1 MAQTTHEPVTEK
13 HHRHA
18 YERMMVLSDGVFA
31 IAVTLLAFDIRPTG
45 AIGGDW
51 RSLLSALTP
60 KLEAYAVSFVV
71 AALFWTGQ
79 RRTFARLLRID
90 GAFVWLTLLFLGLVA
105 LIPAASSMLY
115 AIPGRGPP
123 TIYIGLIML
132 LSTVQALSWGYAAFI
147 GKLAAAD
154 VTQAQRV
161 YVFLIALLTP
171 SIFAGLSLL
180 GLYQG
185 GRLGAGVWFILIVV
199 VVTVRIASRRI
210 LKDLRY

>member
-1 MAQTTHEPVTEK
+1 MSPLLKLARAHAALGRLLDHFQSLVLLTTRLYVGWQFWKSGWLKVTSWSTTLGLFRTEYHVPLLPPPV
-13 HHRHA
+13 A
-18 YERMMVLSDGVFA
+18 A
-31 IAVTLLAFDIRPTG
+31 ITG
-45 AIGGDW
+45 AGG
-51 RSLLSALTP
+51 
-60 KLEAYAVSFVV
+60 E
-71 AALFWTGQ
+71 LF
-79 RRTFARLLRID
+79 FP
-90 GAFVWLTLLFLGLVA
+90 TLLFLGLVA

-185 GRLGAGVWFILIVV
+185 GRLGAGVWLILIGVV
-199 VVTVRIASRRI
+199 VAVRIASRRI